1 VEWGAVAAGQK
12 EKPGEGEAGRGH
24 RAISEERSETDGK
37 TTDETKL
44 DRWTSGRN
52 GVEGGTNGRGTDR
65 NPTKYRNHKSATAR
79 KKNAIKMTK
88 LRQTEVFIH
97 LQIKM

>member
-12 EKPGEGEAGRGH
+12 EKPGEGGAKGEAGRGH

-52 GVEGGTNGRGTDR
+52 GVGRGNEWEGDR
-65 NPTKYRNHKSATAR
+65 QKS
-79 KKNAIKMTK
+79 N
-88 LRQTEVFIH
+88 
-97 LQIKM
+97 